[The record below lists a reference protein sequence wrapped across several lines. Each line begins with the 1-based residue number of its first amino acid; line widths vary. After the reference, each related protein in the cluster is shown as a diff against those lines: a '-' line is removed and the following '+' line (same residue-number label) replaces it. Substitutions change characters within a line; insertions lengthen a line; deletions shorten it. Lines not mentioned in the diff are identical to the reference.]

1 MKAAVDDEER
11 TELFRQ
17 VLAVSRDQFY
27 NIGIALPV
35 NGYGIVKRTFHN
47 VPERMPGS
55 FPYPTPA
62 PTRPEQYFT
71 EGT

>member
-1 MKAAVDDEER
+1 
-11 TELFRQ
+11 
-17 VLAVSRDQFY
+17 
-27 NIGIALPV
+27 LPV
-35 NGYGIVKRTFHN
+35 DGYGIVKRTFHN

-71 EGT
+71 EAS